1 VRIAA
6 LEASKSSLSGF
17 QGSTAL
23 SGKAQGIMPSGGE
36 EEVVASTTISSGLL
50 PGGEEKYVISLAI
63 SGEPSSEVNELPCGG
78 EEDVVSRP
86 SAVSKARK

>member
-1 VRIAA
+1 MAQRGKV
-6 LEASKSSLSGF
+6 
-17 QGSTAL
+17 QGV
-23 SGKAQGIMPSGGE
+23 MPPGGE
-36 EEVVASTTISSGLL
+36 EEVAASTTISGGSL

-63 SGEPSSEVNELPCGG
+63 SGEPSSEVNELLCGG